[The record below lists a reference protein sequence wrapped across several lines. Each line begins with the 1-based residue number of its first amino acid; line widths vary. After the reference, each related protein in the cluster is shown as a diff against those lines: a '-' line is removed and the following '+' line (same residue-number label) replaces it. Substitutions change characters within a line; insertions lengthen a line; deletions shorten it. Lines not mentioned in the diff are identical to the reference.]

1 MSTRSRSQDSVL
13 SNVMLSWQLRIVK
26 KWDQYEAISR
36 MKDYDIVWFLGLKK
50 KTGKQ
55 GACEEHGK
63 PGLDS
68 DLG

>member
-1 MSTRSRSQDSVL
+1 
-13 SNVMLSWQLRIVK
+13 MLSWQLRIVK